1 MNDSGEIVIWGAST
15 RAASWSAA
23 RAGWNIHAWDL
34 FADCDFPDGSS
45 VHKLDDLACNS
56 LQCRLALPLSA
67 ESKACFLP
75 TGGWENA
82 AGLPEWTADHFH
94 LCGCNAEAIARSR
107 DPFFWAE
114 ALGRAGL
121 PRLAV
126 RKARQDKNE
135 QKNNQHIRGKK
146 NEREQAPAN
155 RSVERWIRKS
165 LHSIGGLGVRFVMD
179 DSWPE
184 AGFYDQQFQSGLS
197 CSALC
202 FTNADGTRVA
212 GTSLQL
218 TSNTGPEHPFLYAG
232 NAWPLHQFAEIDS
245 TVLSGQAS
253 LYAERLAE
261 ACGLTGLWGFDFIWQ
276 DSQLWVIEIN
286 PRYTAAMELFE
297 LCSGRSLLRD
307 AGWCGTNTV
316 ELPAVDSRP
325 ACVLK
330 MVLYA
335 EHSFVLPADWDW
347 KNWTQSLE
355 SEQHQNHAGQFDL
368 WSIPAFSDLPH
379 PGTAFHPGEP
389 ICTIWGAGE
398 SAAKCRKIVQQ
409 RRSQLCGEL
418 PAS

>member
-135 QKNNQHIRGKK
+135 QKNNQDIRGMK

-218 TSNTGPEHPFLYAG
+218 TNNTGPEHPFLYAG
-232 NAWPLHQFAEIDS
+232 NAWPLHQFAEVDS
-245 TVLSGQAS
+245 TVLSAQAS

-261 ACGLTGLWGFDFIWQ
+261 ACGLTGLWGFDCIWQ

-307 AGWCGTNTV
+307 ACWCGTNTV

-330 MVLYA
+330 MILYA